1 METMGSRLRSQRQHL
16 GMNQDALAEIG
27 GVKRGAQI
35 KYEAGDREPTAGY
48 LAAIAR
54 AGIDVMYVLTGL
66 RCVSIAQM
74 SESMRERYNRLV
86 DDFTA
91 LPDDLQIVACDY
103 VGGLALRALREDRS
117 PLIKKRSIALDVAQ
131 AILDSRSNVSGSIQ
145 PMATA
150 DPVSQRVGRRG
161 ITDGRLLQDEQR
173 AYKKKGA

>member
-1 METMGSRLRSQRQHL
+1 METMGSRLRSQRQRL

-48 LAAIAR
+48 LAAVAQ
-54 AGIDVMYVLTGL
+54 AGIDVFYVLTGL
-66 RCVSIAQM
+66 RSVAIAHM

-117 PLIKKRSIALDVAQ
+117 PVLKRRSIPVEVAQ
-131 AILDSRSNVSGSIQ
+131 AILDARADVSASIQ
-145 PMATA
+145 PFPSERALRQ
-150 DPVSQRVGRRG
+150 SVGRGTGAAASALNEPRR
-161 ITDGRLLQDEQR
+161 T
-173 AYKKKGA
+173 YKKKEA